1 VDTVTLK
8 KDFGNLLRR
17 RRALV
22 GLGQEALADKASIH
36 RTHLSLLERGLRM
49 PTLAV
54 IKKLAE
60 ALGTTMSSLMR
71 DLEQGNVEPPPAPK
85 KAPARKVKPKA

>member
-1 VDTVTLK
+1 VDTVALK

-71 DLEQGNVEPPPAPK
+71 DLEQGNVEPPPPPK
-85 KAPARKVKPKA
+85 KGAARKAKPKE